1 MLGQHGADRNAEAT
15 VYVGNLDP
23 QVTEEVLWELFL
35 QAGPVTNVY
44 VPKDRVTSTHQGY
57 GFVEFRN
64 EEDAEYVRRAMRCD
78 AMRWDGTRWEI
89 GDDDDK
95 NIRASDE
102 FTLVRLDDIMVE
114 FLRLSH
120 RAMGDATRSKL
131 DVETDETVRWR
142 CARVGY

>member
-1 MLGQHGADRNAEAT
+1 MTRATTMAPIAGGRITAGAGVNLLGQHGADRNAEAT

-64 EEDAEYVRRAMRCD
+64 EEDAEYVRRAMR
-78 AMRWDGTRWEI
+78 R
-89 GDDDDK
+89 
-95 NIRASDE
+95 
-102 FTLVRLDDIMVE
+102 
-114 FLRLSH
+114 
-120 RAMGDATRSKL
+120 DATRR
-131 DVETDETVRWR
+131 DGMRDR
-142 CARVGY
+142 

>member
-1 MLGQHGADRNAEAT
+1 MNLLGQHGADRNAEAT

-64 EEDAEYVRRAMRCD
+64 EEDAEYVRRA
-78 AMRWDGTRWEI
+78 TR
-89 GDDDDK
+89 
-95 NIRASDE
+95 R
-102 FTLVRLDDIMVE
+102 
-114 FLRLSH
+114 
-120 RAMGDATRSKL
+120 DATRR
-131 DVETDETVRWR
+131 DGMRDR
-142 CARVGY
+142 

>member
-1 MLGQHGADRNAEAT
+1 MRAARCARDAATDGRMAPIAGGRITAGAGVNLLGQHGADRNAEAT

-64 EEDAEYVRRAMRCD
+64 EEDAEYVRRAMR
-78 AMRWDGTRWEI
+78 R
-89 GDDDDK
+89 
-95 NIRASDE
+95 
-102 FTLVRLDDIMVE
+102 
-114 FLRLSH
+114 
-120 RAMGDATRSKL
+120 DATRR
-131 DVETDETVRWR
+131 DGMRDR
-142 CARVGY
+142 